1 MDTKNTANTANAMD
15 AKNDATNA
23 ANTVNAANA
32 KNAVNAT
39 NTLDA
44 PNATTTKDPL
54 IPPPSAEPPRWVRP
68 ALVALLLVTAVLYL
82 WSLSASGYA
91 NQFYSAAVQA
101 GSESWKAF
109 FFGSSDAANSITVDK
124 PPAALWP
131 MALSVRLF
139 GLSSW
144 AILVPEALMG
154 VATVG
159 VLYAAV
165 RRRFGAAAG
174 LLAGGALAVTPVAA
188 LMFRFNNPDA
198 LLCLL
203 MVCAIAAVLRALEDG
218 RTKWLVLAGLCFGA
232 GFLTKTLQAW
242 LILPALAVV
251 YACCAPVGLRKRFG
265 QLLVAGLAI
274 VVSGGW
280 WVAIVELWP
289 ASSRPYIGGSQTNSF
304 LELTFG
310 YNGFGRISGNETGS
324 VGGGGRGPGGGG
336 GWGETGITRLFSS
349 DMGGQISWLLPA
361 ALILLVVAV
370 GLLWR
375 ARRTDARPAP
385 AAAEQSGAHPAVTAT
400 VAATS
405 RAGAAEQAGQRAEFL
420 VWGGALLMTFTT
432 FSFMSGIFHQ
442 YYNIAL
448 APYIAAL
455 VGMGAALLWRRGGRL
470 ASVVLA
476 VTVAVTAV
484 WSYVLLN
491 RSPDWLPWLRWTVL
505 ALGALAAV
513 GLLLGVRKTAAADQQ
528 GTADWPR
535 MADWQGVADQQGTAD
550 RQGSVPARG
559 EAGARLPVT
568 RRIGVVA
575 AALGVVTALAGPV
588 AYTLDTV
595 NTPKGGSIITAGPS
609 VRGGMG
615 GPGGGLPRWLQR
627 MGRGNNGAMPGGGT
641 QAGAPGVP
649 GAPGAPGAPGGPGV
663 AGAPGG
669 TAAGRLPATPGAKG
683 TGAGNGGMRGG
694 GVRGGMGGGMGGLL
708 NGSKVSARAK
718 ALLEKNAGD
727 YTWAAAAIGSQNA
740 AGYQLA
746 TQKPVMSIGG
756 FNGSDPSPTLAQFKK
771 YVAEGKIHYFIAGG
785 RDGFGGTL
793 ATGGSDGTGGTGGPG
808 GAELAGGFVGGFG
821 GGFGGGGGG
830 RGGRGGPGGGQGHSS
845 EISSWVEKTFKKV
858 TVGSATF
865 YDLTKKA

>member
-1 MDTKNTANTANAMD
+1 MNPRPHPHPHPHPHPDPYPPGTA
-15 AKNDATNA
+15 
-23 ANTVNAANA
+23 
-32 KNAVNAT
+32 
-39 NTLDA
+39 
-44 PNATTTKDPL
+44 
-54 IPPPSAEPPRWVRP
+54 SRERWARP

-165 RRRFGAAAG
+165 RRRFGAGAG

-203 MVCAIAAVLRALEDG
+203 MVCAVAAVLRALADG

-265 QLLVAGLAI
+265 QLLLAGLAI

-280 WVAIVELWP
+280 WVAIVELMP

-324 VGGGGRGPGGGG
+324 VGGGGHGPGGGGPGGGG

-375 ARRTDARPAP
+375 ARRTDAAAVP
-385 AAAEQSGAHPAVTAT
+385 AAAEQAGGGQAVTVTSPAVT
-400 VAATS
+400 VPS
-405 RAGAAEQAGQRAEFL
+405 PAGLAAEQAGQRAEFL

-470 ASVVLA
+470 ASIVLA
-476 VTVAVTAV
+476 LTVAVTAV
-484 WSYVLLN
+484 WSYVLLD

-505 ALGALAAV
+505 VLGALAAV
-513 GLLLGVRKTAAADQQ
+513 GLVLGARKTAAADRQ
-528 GTADWPR
+528 D
-535 MADWQGVADQQGTAD
+535 VVAD
-550 RQGSVPARG
+550 RQEAAADRQDVVGDPQEVAGNRQEVVG
-559 EAGARLPVT
+559 AQQEAAGARVPVA
-568 RRIGVVA
+568 RWFGVVA
-575 AALGVVTALAGPV
+575 AGLGVVTALAGPV

-615 GPGGGLPRWLQR
+615 GPGGGFPGGRHR
-627 MGRGNNGAMPGGGT
+627 MWRGNNGAMPGGGGM
-641 QAGAPGVP
+641 QAGAHGAPGAFP
-649 GAPGAPGAPGGPGV
+649 GAPGA
-663 AGAPGG
+663 AGAPGN
-669 TAAGRLPATPGAKG
+669 AVGRLPGMPGAKG
-683 TGAGNGGMRGG
+683 AGAGMGR
-694 GVRGGMGGGMGGLL
+694 VRGGMGGLL

-718 ALLEKNAGD
+718 ALVEKNAGD

-740 AGYQLA
+740 ASYQLA

-785 RDGFGGTL
+785 RDGFG
-793 ATGGSDGTGGTGGPG
+793 AGGPG
-808 GAELAGGFVGGFG
+808 GPGGREWPGGF
-821 GGFGGGGGG
+821 GG

-845 EISSWVEKTFKKV
+845 KISSWIEQTFKKV

-865 YDLTKKA
+865 YDLTKRA